1 MYLYVYVLLIISS
14 EMHFS
19 STMRFV
25 ETFNKK
31 NKSAISKLLSDLLM
45 TPCTC
50 HHPQANK
57 MTKSM
62 KSSSNLI
69 HNNNVCPLYL
79 TRTMTLSL
87 G

>member
-1 MYLYVYVLLIISS
+1 MYLYMYVLLNISS
-14 EMHFS
+14 KMHFS
-19 STMRFV
+19 STKRFV

-45 TPCTC
+45 TPC
-50 HHPQANK
+50 HHPRANK

-69 HNNNVCPLYL
+69 HNNNVCPSYSM
-79 TRTMTLSL
+79 RTMTLSL